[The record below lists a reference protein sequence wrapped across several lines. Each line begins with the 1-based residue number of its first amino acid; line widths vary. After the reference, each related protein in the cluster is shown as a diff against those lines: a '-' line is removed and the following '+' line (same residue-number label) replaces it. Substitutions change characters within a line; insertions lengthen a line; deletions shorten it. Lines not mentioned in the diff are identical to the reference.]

1 MKILIT
7 RTQAKSAEFIAEL
20 EQRVPGVHI
29 DCAPIFEPE
38 YLPFSL
44 PNDLA
49 EYAYI
54 TVTSANTARALTEAQ
69 IEQITAAKTPIA
81 CVGGATA
88 KALSQRGLTVTF
100 TPNRADA
107 STMLAELPDSPAGS
121 TAKVLVLEG
130 TTARSTLREGLAA
143 KGYTV
148 TVEKTYTMRPVP
160 VEHLKQGECTL
171 HYVQQHLDTYDCVVA
186 TAPSLLTALALNPA
200 YLSEFEEGAHAL
212 NPMEAIA
219 SGLMLKDPQAYIN
232 GTFPQYLVAIGR
244 STAARAEL
252 MGLTHT
258 VSATP
263 SACDLAAAV
272 VSLVSSSAAGELG
285 K

>member
-1 MKILIT
+1 MT
-7 RTQAKSAEFIAEL
+7 RTRAKAAEFIEEL
-20 EQRVPGVHI
+20 QQRMPGMHI

-54 TVTSANTARALTEAQ
+54 TVTSANTVHALTNSQ
-69 IEQITAAKTPIA
+69 VNRIRAAGAPIA

-88 KALSQRGLTVTF
+88 KALTKRDLTVVF
-100 TPNRADA
+100 TPSRADA

-121 TAKVLVLEG
+121 TDKVLVLEG
-130 TTARSTLREGLAA
+130 ATARPTLREGLAA

-148 TVEKTYTMRPVP
+148 TVEKTYSMRPVP
-160 VEHLKQGECTL
+160 AEHLHAGECSL
-171 HYVQQHLDTYDCVVA
+171 EYAQQHLQSYDCVVA
-186 TAPSLLTALALNPA
+186 TAPSLLTALALSPE
-200 YLSEFEEGAHAL
+200 YLHAQQHPHDIPPL
-212 NPMEAIA
+212 EAIA
-219 SGLMLKDPQAYIN
+219 SGLAIQDPQAYVN
-232 GTFPQYLVAIGR
+232 GTFPQNLVAIGR

-252 MGLTHT
+252 MELTHS

-263 SACDLAAAV
+263 SASDLAAAV
-272 VSLVSSSAAGELG
+272 LALLDPKQSRE
-285 K
+285 